1 VNIEAKQRILIAED
15 DPEMRSLLNDELQD
29 AGYQVIQAADGAEAA
44 LRLAQ
49 EPFDLVI
56 TDLRMPKLGGL
67 ELLPLVQR
75 SAGNIPVIV
84 ITAFGDRGAL
94 KEAVE
99 RGAAC
104 FLSKPLKMEELKSA
118 VRLALER
125 NGRL

>member
-1 VNIEAKQRILIAED
+1 LIAED
-15 DPEMRSLLNDELQD
+15 DAEMRSLLHDELQE
-29 AGYQVIQAADGAEAA
+29 AGYQVTQAADGAEAA
-44 LRLAQ
+44 LRLTH

-75 SAGNIPVIV
+75 SAGAIPVIV
-84 ITAFGDRGAL
+84 ITAFGDHGVL
-94 KEAVE
+94 KEAYE
-99 RGAAC
+99 RGAAF

-125 NGRL
+125 NGRV